1 MLFMGEEWGSSRPF
15 QFFSSHPEPELAR
28 ATAEGRKKEFA
39 EHGWDADEIPDPQD
53 PRTFQ
58 RSKLDWDEPGVG
70 EHAQLLCTYRKL
82 IALRRTETDFADPW
96 LEHLDVDYDEEKRW
110 ITMRR
115 GSFVV
120 ACNLGTET
128 VAVPVRG
135 EVVLAWD
142 EPKVGDDATELPGQ
156 SVAVLKSVDN

>member
-1 MLFMGEEWGSSRPF
+1 
-15 QFFSSHPEPELAR
+15 
-28 ATAEGRKKEFA
+28 
-39 EHGWDADEIPDPQD
+39 
-53 PRTFQ
+53 
-58 RSKLDWDEPGVG
+58 
-70 EHAQLLCTYRKL
+70 L